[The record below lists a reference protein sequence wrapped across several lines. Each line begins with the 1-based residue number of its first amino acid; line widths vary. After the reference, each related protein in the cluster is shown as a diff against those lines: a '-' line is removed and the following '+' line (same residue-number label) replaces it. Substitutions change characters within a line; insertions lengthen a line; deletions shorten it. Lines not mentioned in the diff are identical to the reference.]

1 VENPKMQRKPTND
14 QFKPLPTIPTLNLL
28 RSSSQP
34 MIKGKISK
42 GVNYDPGSLSI
53 FTKAKLKELEGKLE
67 MVKLNLR
74 QREVIGRIVKRKI

>member
-1 VENPKMQRKPTND
+1 MQRKPTNE
-14 QFKPLPTIPTLNLL
+14 QFKPLPSIPTLSLL

-34 MIKGKISK
+34 MIKGKISR

-67 MVKLNLR
+67 MVRLNLR